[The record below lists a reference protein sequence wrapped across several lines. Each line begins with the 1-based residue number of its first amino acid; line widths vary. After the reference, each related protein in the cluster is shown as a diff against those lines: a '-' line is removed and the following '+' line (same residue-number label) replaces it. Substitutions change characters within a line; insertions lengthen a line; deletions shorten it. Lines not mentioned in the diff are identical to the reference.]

1 LSIKIVKINNMI
13 KYSDIVKEQTKDC
26 VWIDDEHTRTTIW
39 EKFEKIGLWFILF
52 VFILCY
58 EYI

>member
-1 LSIKIVKINNMI
+1 MI